1 MMNILNN
8 ILNKSIQIA
17 CIVFISFSAYC
28 VTLYISEGECC
39 FSGENIGVHSFG
51 SMFLTTINAKYIFIL
66 LD

>member
-1 MMNILNN
+1 MMN

-51 SMFLTTINAKYIFIL
+51 CMFLTTINTNCVCYLFGV
-66 LD
+66 

>member
-1 MMNILNN
+1 MMN

-28 VTLYISEGECC
+28 ETLYISEGECC

-51 SMFLTTINAKYIFIL
+51 CMFLTTINTNCVFYLFGV
-66 LD
+66 